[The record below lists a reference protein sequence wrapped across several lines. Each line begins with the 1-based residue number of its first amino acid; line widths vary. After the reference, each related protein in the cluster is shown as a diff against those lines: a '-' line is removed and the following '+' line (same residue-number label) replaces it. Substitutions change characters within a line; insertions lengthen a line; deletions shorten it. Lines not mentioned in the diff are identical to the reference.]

1 MEQQDIEEP
10 RVLIADD
17 DEDVRNGIS
26 LVLKLDGY
34 KVWKTKS
41 AKECLEKVKELE
53 GRINLVVI
61 NGTIASDRNV
71 ALIINLKRINPSI
84 KVLVIADRKEA
95 LDKMTIMD
103 FGADEFALKPQT
115 LDSIANKAT
124 MLLLETAIAKTNGA
138 NR

>member
-1 MEQQDIEEP
+1 MQQQELEEP
-10 RVLIADD
+10 RVIIADD

-41 AKECLEKVKELE
+41 AEECLEKVKELE
-53 GRINLVVI
+53 GRINLVVL

-71 ALIINLKRINPSI
+71 SLIINLKRINSSV
-84 KVLVIADRKEA
+84 KVLVIASRKEA

-124 MLLLETAIAKTNGA
+124 MLLLETANARNNKFD
-138 NR
+138 

>member
-1 MEQQDIEEP
+1 MQQQELEEP
-10 RVLIADD
+10 RVIIADD

-41 AKECLEKVKELE
+41 AEECLEKVKELE
-53 GRINLVVI
+53 GRINLVVL

-71 ALIINLKRINPSI
+71 SLIINLKRINSSI
-84 KVLVIADRKEA
+84 KVLVIASRKEA

-124 MLLLETAIAKTNGA
+124 MLLLETANARNNKSN
-138 NR
+138 

>member
-1 MEQQDIEEP
+1 MQQQELEEP
-10 RVLIADD
+10 RVIIADD

-41 AKECLEKVKELE
+41 AEECLEKVKELE
-53 GRINLVVI
+53 GRINLVVL

-71 ALIINLKRINPSI
+71 SLIINLKRINSSV
-84 KVLVIADRKEA
+84 KVLVIASRKEA

-124 MLLLETAIAKTNGA
+124 MLLLETATAKN
-138 NR
+138 NKFSR

>member
-1 MEQQDIEEP
+1 MQQQELEEP
-10 RVLIADD
+10 RVIIADD

-41 AKECLEKVKELE
+41 AEECLEKVKELE
-53 GRINLVVI
+53 GRINLVVL

-71 ALIINLKRINPSI
+71 SLIINLKRINSSI
-84 KVLVIADRKEA
+84 KVLVITSRKEA

-124 MLLLETAIAKTNGA
+124 MLLLETANARNNKSN
-138 NR
+138 

>member
-1 MEQQDIEEP
+1 VEQLELEEH

-17 DEDVRNGIS
+17 DDDVRNGIS

-41 AKECLEKVKELE
+41 AIECLKKVKELE
-53 GRINLVVI
+53 GKINLVVI

-103 FGADEFALKPQT
+103 FGADEFVLKPLT
-115 LDSIANKAT
+115 LDSIANKVT
-124 MLLLETAIAKTNGA
+124 MLLLETATAEKNTMN
-138 NR
+138 